1 MIRRSWVDLVCV
13 LGGSL
18 LLALFDYRVMGFQSA
33 FMASFSFVGLAAFA
47 VLGTRTVWAEGEDR
61 KLLLYGFLRV
71 VLFIGSEWMASTLL
85 DLTERLHPKTLDLF
99 LYSFDSSL
107 RVQISFLV
115 GQAFH
120 KWRYQLRVLHCT
132 PAAPGSGLC
141 SSHLPCKI
149 QGFGR

>member
-1 MIRRSWVDLVCV
+1 
-13 LGGSL
+13 
-18 LLALFDYRVMGFQSA
+18 
-33 FMASFSFVGLAAFA
+33 MASFSFVGLAAFA

-71 VLFIGSEWMASTLL
+71 VLFIGSEWMAITLL

-132 PAAPGSGLC
+132 SAARGSGLC